1 MGSPLPP
8 LNSPPRVRGGA
19 EGVCPGAGALRSC
32 RYPPSLPLCIQLIC
46 LELSWRSR
54 RMCSRRQCWHAAEPR
69 SEPGRPESEAH
80 LLLLRLPTH
89 LAFTSYSKSFILF
102 SACLLTGSFKSL
114 GEEDHA
120 YLVHLIHCVYVFT
133 RRAQAGSAGRRSVGL
148 VGGPRFLN
156 ADQRP
161 VQ

>member
-1 MGSPLPP
+1 MPRACVLVQGRSGVVATRPLFLCASSSSAWSRPGEVEECAQGDSAGTRQSP
-8 LNSPPRVRGGA
+8 G
-19 EGVCPGAGALRSC
+19 RS
-32 RYPPSLPLCIQLIC
+32 
-46 LELSWRSR
+46 
-54 RMCSRRQCWHAAEPR
+54 
-69 SEPGRPESEAH
+69 PGRPESEAH

-148 VGGPRFLN
+148 AGGPRFLN